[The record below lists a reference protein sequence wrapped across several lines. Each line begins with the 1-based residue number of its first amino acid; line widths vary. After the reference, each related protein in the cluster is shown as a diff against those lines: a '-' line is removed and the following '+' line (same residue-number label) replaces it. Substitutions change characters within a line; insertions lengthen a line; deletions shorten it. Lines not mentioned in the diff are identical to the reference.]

1 MGRQVTVQI
10 PQRAIGAN
18 IPLEEWDKII
28 YPAIAMCHQTV
39 TEFVRDAL
47 RAHAKAILHFE
58 VPLPGPSIPTSLRYD
73 SEAAEDFA
81 ASLRVGINDETPLHT
96 TLPIAEVITAI
107 ESADPPSPPT
117 PSTSFTYTG
126 PTLPLGFADLSYDE
140 MQDWYERE
148 KDLCDYAQ
156 LKARIDAATAQ
167 YKKERAAELTAEAA
181 KAKG

>member
-1 MGRQVTVQI
+1 MGRQLINRI
-10 PQRAIGAN
+10 PQRSVAVSVS
-18 IPLEEWDKII
+18 LEEWDKLIF
-28 YPAIAMCHQTV
+28 PAIGRCGQSASQ
-39 TEFVRDAL
+39 FGRDAL
-47 RAHAKAILHFE
+47 VAHAKAILHYE
-58 VPLPGPSIPTSLRYD
+58 IPLPGPSIPASLRYD
-73 SEAAEDFA
+73 SEGAEDFA
-81 ASLRVGINDETPLHT
+81 ASLRVGLNDETPLHT

>member
-1 MGRQVTVQI
+1 MGRQITNQT
-10 PQRAIGAN
+10 PQRFVGGNVPFAD
-18 IPLEEWDKII
+18 WDKFIF
-28 YPAIAMCHQTV
+28 PAISLTGQSV
-39 TEFVRDAL
+39 SEFIRDAL
-47 RAHAKAILHFE
+47 MDRAKAILGYKI
-58 VPLPGPSIPTSLRYD
+58 PLPASPQYD
-73 SEAAEDFA
+73 SEGAEDFA
-81 ASLRVGINDETPLHT
+81 ASLRVGLNDETPLHT